1 MAKIQSY
8 EEFVEAL
15 EQDELKKTSTALAEE
30 EDEDDEEKD
39 GEETDK
45 EGDSEESDDDT
56 DKELADLEKETEE
69 EPAEEPEET
78 AEEPE
83 ETEEEPVAEEPE
95 ETEEEPAAE
104 EPEETEEEPESD
116 EPVTVVDDIKDDED
130 PTVESISKNLYE
142 KVKKEA
148 TAWNEDM
155 HDEHTIES
163 YLKENCAMHAGM
175 MANALK
181 ELKGAKDDYTVEMY
195 EAACETLKESFTKKI
210 DEMKEAYAAE
220 GPTM

>member
-69 EPAEEPEET
+69 EP
-78 AEEPE
+78 
-83 ETEEEPVAEEPE
+83 
-95 ETEEEPAAE
+95 AE

>member
-78 AEEPE
+78 
-83 ETEEEPVAEEPE
+83 EEEPAEEPE
-95 ETEEEPAAE
+95 ETEEEPAE
-104 EPEETEEEPESD
+104 

>member
-78 AEEPE
+78 
-83 ETEEEPVAEEPE
+83 
-95 ETEEEPAAE
+95 EEEPAE
-104 EPEETEEEPESD
+104 